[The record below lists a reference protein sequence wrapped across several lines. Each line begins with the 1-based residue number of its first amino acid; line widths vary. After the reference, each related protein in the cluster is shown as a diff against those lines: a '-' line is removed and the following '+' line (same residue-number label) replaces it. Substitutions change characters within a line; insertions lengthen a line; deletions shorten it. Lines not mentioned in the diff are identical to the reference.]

1 MAIAVRAK
9 KRDDVCEFVCE
20 LLRMGSQEGL
30 YEGVDKGTLGVVVK
44 EKHLHPFL
52 WEGNTQTTNS
62 YHFHYFYITA
72 WGVNSTLLKS
82 EGA

>member
-1 MAIAVRAK
+1 MMIAVRAI

-30 YEGVDKGTLGVVVK
+30 YEGADKGTLGVVIK

-52 WEGNTQTTNS
+52 WEGNTQCCTIRQPIVTVS
-62 YHFHYFYITA
+62 ITYF
-72 WGVNSTLLKS
+72 
-82 EGA
+82 